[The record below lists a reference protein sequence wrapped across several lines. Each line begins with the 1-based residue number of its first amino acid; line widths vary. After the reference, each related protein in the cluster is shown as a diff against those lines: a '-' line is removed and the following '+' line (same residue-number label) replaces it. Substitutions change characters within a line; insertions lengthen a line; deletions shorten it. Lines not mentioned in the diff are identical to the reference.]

1 MGCLTLASEAIQ
13 ESPLTKLMGKLRHS
27 YRQIQ
32 SCPKASFSI
41 TLHVP
46 RASLRGEASP
56 AT

>member
-46 RASLRGEASP
+46 RALLRGEASP